1 MLTTA
6 EVLTYLSILWGNA
19 EAGVA
24 LGGVIMPDEIK
35 NYSLTKKSDIL
46 LEWAREYKT
55 NFTFE
60 EFFVRKLKNLVVKTN
75 SFYYEFRKDTHTGM
89 SLFITQRMPFDDK
102 QRIFVY
108 PENLEVLTDKGFKM
122 VTKTQYSCP
131 TNISLWDIQEF
142 MNSLP
147 NFYQRNLA

>member
-1 MLTTA
+1 MTEETLYLTR
-6 EVLTYLSILWGNA
+6 S
-19 EAGVA
+19 GVYA
-24 LGGVIMPDEIK
+24 ACP
-35 NYSLTKKSDIL
+35 
-46 LEWAREYKT
+46 
-55 NFTFE
+55 
-60 EFFVRKLKNLVVKTN
+60 
-75 SFYYEFRKDTHTGM
+75 

-131 TNISLWDIQEF
+131 ANISLWDIQEF

-147 NFYQRNLA
+147 NFYQRKLA

>member
-55 NFTFE
+55 SSTFE
-60 EFFVRKLKNLVVKTN
+60 EFFIRKLKNLVVRTN
-75 SFYYEFRKDTHTGM
+75 SFYYEFRKDNQTGM
-89 SLFITQRMPFDDK
+89 SLFITQRTPFDDK

-131 TNISLWDIQEF
+131 NNVSLWDIQEF

-147 NFYQRNLA
+147 NFYQRKLA